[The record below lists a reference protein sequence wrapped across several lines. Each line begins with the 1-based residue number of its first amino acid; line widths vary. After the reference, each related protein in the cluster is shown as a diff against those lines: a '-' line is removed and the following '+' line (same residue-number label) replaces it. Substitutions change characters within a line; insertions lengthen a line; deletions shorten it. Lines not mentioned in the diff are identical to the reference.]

1 MKQIFFFFTAN
12 KNRAILFAVLWTLL
26 ILVACF
32 IPGREV
38 PDVRIPFIDKWVHFV
53 LFGGFSFL
61 WLCTRKRAVPCTG
74 LVVFLAS
81 VALGYGVE
89 LIQGSGITSGRSYDM
104 YDVYADSVGGLLGVL
119 LFFLWRRTIPGEIR

>member
-61 WLCTRKRAVPCTG
+61 WLCTRKRPVPGTG
-74 LVVFLAS
+74 LVVLLAS
-81 VALGYGVE
+81 IALGYGVE
-89 LIQGSGITSGRSYDM
+89 LIQGSGFTSGRSYDM

-119 LFFLWRRTIPGEIR
+119 LFFLWRRSIPGEIR

>member
-1 MKQIFFFFTAN
+1 MKHLFYFFTAN
-12 KNRAILFAVLWTLL
+12 KNRAISFAVLWPLV
-26 ILVACF
+26 ILVTCF
-32 IPGREV
+32 VPGREV
-38 PDVRIPFIDKWVHFV
+38 PNIRIPFIDKWVHFV

-61 WLCTRKRAVPCTG
+61 WLCTRSRPAFRTG

-89 LIQGSGITSGRSYDM
+89 LIQGSGITSGRSYDL

-119 LFFLWRRTIPGEIR
+119 LFFLLRRSIPDEIL